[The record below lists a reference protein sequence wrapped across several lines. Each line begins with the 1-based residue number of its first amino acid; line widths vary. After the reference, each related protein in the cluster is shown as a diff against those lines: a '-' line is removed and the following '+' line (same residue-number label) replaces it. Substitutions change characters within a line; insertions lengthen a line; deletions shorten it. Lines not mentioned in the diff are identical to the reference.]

1 MAALLHHFESAFIP
15 AYRALF
21 PRLTMG
27 LALLVAVL
35 RSIAY
40 WKRDERYTRAAHF
53 WTKALAV
60 AFLVSAEFQWGR
72 KGMALVLTDN
82 GWPASPLALAWITPT
97 LVEGILLGLLLVGGE
112 RLSRRATWGM
122 AMALCASS
130 WTSGF
135 LLTATDL
142 WMHKLPGHGLAALA
156 GVVLRS
162 VDGSVLWN
170 WLSAARGAAVLAAGV
185 TMAVR
190 AYTAVAYRYSVMAQ
204 EAMIVTDTLDL
215 ATESARKIALGAPAL
230 PGVGAVRG

>member
-1 MAALLHHFESAFIP
+1 MAAFLHHFESASVLV
-15 AYRALF
+15 YRALF

-35 RSIAY
+35 CCIAY
-40 WKRDERYTRAAHF
+40 WKQDERYTRAAHF
-53 WTKALAV
+53 WTKALAIG
-60 AFLVSAEFQWGR
+60 FLVSAEFQWGR
-72 KGMALVLTDN
+72 KGTALALTH

-97 LVEGILLGLLLVGGE
+97 LVEGILLALLLVGGE
-112 RLSRRATWGM
+112 RLSRRTTWGM

-135 LLTATDL
+135 LLLATDL
-142 WMHKLPGHGLAALA
+142 WMHKLPGHGLAALV
-156 GVVLRS
+156 GVVLSS

-170 WLSAARGAAVLAAGV
+170 WLSAARGAAVLAAGI

-204 EAMIVTDTLDL
+204 AAMIETDAVGSVTEGT
-215 ATESARKIALGAPAL
+215 RKIPLSAPAL
-230 PGVGAVRG
+230 RGVGTVRG